1 MSEDIHEIQARHSE
15 ENGKKDY
22 GADDIRVLEGLEAV
36 RLRPGMYIGS
46 TSARGLHHLR
56 NQRLGIAQQQMLQR
70 TAAFELGFQYFSG
83 QAVGLART
91 LHDSPAGCAFATH
104 KQGNADDSLVTHN
117 RDFSRRTV
125 FHDIEQGD
133 D

>member
-46 TSARGLHHLR
+46 TSARGLSTKSSTTVSMKH
-56 NQRLGIAQQQMLQR
+56 
-70 TAAFELGFQYFSG
+70 S
-83 QAVGLART
+83 QATART
-91 LHDSPAGCAFATH
+91 S
-104 KQGNADDSLVTHN
+104 K
-117 RDFSRRTV
+117 
-125 FHDIEQGD
+125 
-133 D
+133 